1 MVLQYIAKHVANLCS
16 QISILTTE
24 MIESDSHAH
33 SLEDIFRIT
42 IRDHSRP
49 VTAKIIS
56 IARQLT
62 VQHIDRS
69 EPSEA
74 IEIVRLTL
82 HRTWPAF
89 LTASTRDIE
98 MTTTFQKES
107 IELVELMAQCYTH
120 LWQWDH
126 AQTTLTQLWHA
137 IIGADKVDLALL
149 QKVQTL
155 LINHYDKHNMPERA
169 ITILQQALAVRKRA
183 FGPTN
188 DETIK
193 TLYDLGNRSKRG
205 E

>member
-1 MVLQYIAKHVANLCS
+1 
-16 QISILTTE
+16 
-24 MIESDSHAH
+24 MIQSDSHTD

-42 IRDHSRP
+42 IRDYSRP
-49 VTAKIIS
+49 VTARLMS

-89 LTASTRDIE
+89 LTASARDIE
-98 MTTTFQKES
+98 MTKTFQKES

-126 AQTTLTQLWHA
+126 AQATLTQLWHA
-137 IIGADKVDLALL
+137 VIGADKVDLALL

-155 LINHYDKHNMPERA
+155 LVNHYDKNNMPEKA
-169 ITILQQALAVRKRA
+169 ITILQQSLVVRKRA
-183 FGPTN
+183 LGPTD